1 MALDDIPFRVGV
13 NNHMGSRF
21 TSDAKGM
28 ALVMV
33 TLKDRGL
40 MFLDSRTSAQTQAA
54 NAARAAGLPTLSR
67 DVFLDNDEEGGEVK
81 AELGRLEQIAL
92 KHGVAIEHAC
102 DMVCACATCHVLVR
116 AGADTLDEPDDEE
129 NDQLDHAWG
138 LEPSSR
144 LACCVRLGT
153 GDITIAL
160 PLHSRNHA
168 REHN

>member
-1 MALDDIPFRVGV
+1 MP
-13 NNHMGSRF
+13 
-21 TSDAKGM
+21 
-28 ALVMV
+28 LV
-33 TLKDRGL
+33 TI
-40 MFLDSRTSAQTQAA
+40 
-54 NAARAAGLPTLSR
+54 LPHAELCP
-67 DVFLDNDEEGGEVK
+67 EGQQFEVK
-81 AELGRLEQIAL
+81 KGNSLCEAML